1 MTRSQRSR
9 RVNSYVVWEER
20 KHAGASSGYRA
31 ALSPPTRPG
40 KEAGKVHD
48 SISKILEGH
57 REEEALQGVWM

>member
-1 MTRSQRSR
+1 MGG
-9 RVNSYVVWEER
+9 E